1 MDIDFI
7 AYSTDSVISGRL
19 SLGAERLTDLMTDAS
34 EYLVDDAAV
43 EALDDRR
50 VVSLAEVAVGR
61 DELLLVVANGPRGN
75 LGRRVRTRPT
85 PVRVGVGP
93 YELFGYAHAMPSS
106 DALASIQRRTIVPL
120 TECRV
125 RFQRGG
131 KLVEHWHDT
140 VLVNRQNG
148 KPLRVLR
155 TETTAAL
162 EFATEGDPMQ
172 ELLPNVLATYT
183 QGIVENSL
191 PSVGQVAGRIDSLLP
206 VAEIM
211 RQTVAEFT
219 DTIDQLGER
228 YLSGRSME

>member
-1 MDIDFI
+1 
-7 AYSTDSVISGRL
+7 
-19 SLGAERLTDLMTDAS
+19 
-34 EYLVDDAAV
+34 
-43 EALDDRR
+43 
-50 VVSLAEVAVGR
+50 
-61 DELLLVVANGPRGN
+61 
-75 LGRRVRTRPT
+75 
-85 PVRVGVGP
+85 
-93 YELFGYAHAMPSS
+93 
-106 DALASIQRRTIVPL
+106 
-120 TECRV
+120 
-125 RFQRGG
+125 
-131 KLVEHWHDT
+131 
-140 VLVNRQNG
+140 
-148 KPLRVLR
+148 VLR

-211 RQTVAEFT
+211 RQTIAEFT